1 MIIDRKNKYKGYLN
15 IDEIT
20 YKTKSGKEGKR
31 ELMVRQNAVAAL
43 LYDTVKEKYILIHH
57 QVGPVKSLLFTSA
70 KFLKRLVKVVVS
82 QVSLK
87 KSIPLKWIV
96 KS

>member
-43 LYDTVKEKYILIHH
+43 LYDTVKEKYILI
-57 QVGPVKSLLFTSA
+57 
-70 KFLKRLVKVVVS
+70 
-82 QVSLK
+82 
-87 KSIPLKWIV
+87 
-96 KS
+96 

>member
-20 YKTKSGKEGKR
+20 YKTNSGEEVKR

-43 LYDTVKEKYILIHH
+43 LYDTIKEKYILISRKC
-57 QVGPVKSLLFTSA
+57 VLLLQLF
-70 KFLKRLVKVVVS
+70 KNYGNF
-82 QVSLK
+82 
-87 KSIPLKWIV
+87 IIFF
-96 KS
+96 

>member
-43 LYDTVKEKYILIHH
+43 ISGLGIRSLAFRANCSLFCER
-57 QVGPVKSLLFTSA
+57 KSEIAIPFFLF
-70 KFLKRLVKVVVS
+70 L
-82 QVSLK
+82 
-87 KSIPLKWIV
+87 
-96 KS
+96 